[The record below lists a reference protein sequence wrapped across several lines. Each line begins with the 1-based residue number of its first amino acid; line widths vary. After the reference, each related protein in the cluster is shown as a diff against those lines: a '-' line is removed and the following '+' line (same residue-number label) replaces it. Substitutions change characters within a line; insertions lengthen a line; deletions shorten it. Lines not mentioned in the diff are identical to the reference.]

1 MKDGI
6 YRVVFES
13 SLPSFG
19 EGIVVIS
26 DGKVHGG

>member
-19 EGIVVIS
+19 EGIVVIRVES
-26 DGKVHGG
+26 VKVV